1 MKARLRIVFTAPP
14 SSARPTRA
22 SRHVNTA
29 YCVATGHRDS
39 HAPADLSSRRLDH
52 LESAQRGGYTA
63 PQTKGGRLPC
73 QHCHSPLAAGQR
85 FCATCGARI
94 EVVCPRCQAPIA
106 DGAAFCSQ
114 CGVAIEPPAAS
125 AAPPEAGE
133 RRQLTVLFCDLVDST
148 PLANRLDPED
158 FTDVISVYQEAVTE
172 AVRRV
177 EGEIGQYLG
186 DGVIAYF
193 GYPRAHEDD
202 GLRAVS
208 AAVEIRDALP
218 AMRARM
224 RELVPTLGAEP
235 VHLRIGIH
243 TGPVVV
249 NRVGPESR
257 QETQTLGD
265 TMHLAARLQ
274 THAAHDQIL
283 ISDATRRLI
292 AREFITED
300 VGLAQLKGIP
310 DPVQTWRVLTR
321 GDSRWRLE
329 RRAPAHLTPL
339 VGRREELADLFARWR
354 CAQHGDGQAVLI
366 VGEPGVGKSR
376 LVQALHERVTAEGGR
391 WIAGEGSALHQG
403 SAFHP
408 VIAVLEQLV
417 ELRRDEPA
425 ADQVARLERA
435 LTGMGFPLRETM
447 PLLANLLGLT
457 LPPDYPAAAVEDP
470 RRRTLDGL
478 ARWLL
483 RSDDPQPGVL
493 VVEDLHWLDASTL
506 ELLGV
511 LIQRAAAAPVLL
523 VMTARPEFT
532 LPWPDIDRLGLR
544 ALEPRQTARLI
555 ELLAPERGLDAETVA
570 QIVKRTD
577 GVPLFVEELTKSVLE
592 AQRGGGSGQ
601 TTPIPLTIQD
611 SLTARLDRLGAAKQ
625 VAQIASLLGRTFP
638 HDLLAAVS
646 PYDPA
651 MLDHALTELV
661 DAGLVLPRGPAG
673 NTVWSF
679 KHALVRDAAYES
691 MLRSTRRRQHAH
703 VAEIL
708 ERDYADRV
716 EAEVIASHCEQ
727 GGRSEQAVAHYG
739 RAAEQA
745 TRRAAHVEAIRHLHK
760 AIELLEQLPASAERD
775 RREFELQAALGPAL
789 ITLHGYGEER
799 AARAF
804 ERARAL
810 CGEMDDGPRLARAL
824 YGLSTYYQA
833 RADLP
838 ASIDLGE
845 RCLALATRTGD
856 ASLMI
861 LGNLRVGLSCYYAGA
876 PARALEHYERALAL
890 HDPERGLAL
899 AFLYGQEPGALAAIY
914 ASLALWAL
922 GRPADARR
930 RCAQALQIA
939 EASGHA
945 HTRAFI
951 AAFAAALHLML
962 GDSALVEQYA
972 ASAIAIGRQRGFALW
987 VGFGGVLEG
996 WARAVGGRDP
1006 AAAIGNMQE
1015 CLQQMSTIGMIVG
1028 SSFFL
1033 AVLADAQ
1040 LAAGDRAA
1048 ARVSVDAAYG
1058 FVQACRIEYWAPE
1071 VLRLRGLCSA
1081 DTDPAAALADY
1092 ERARELADVQGAR
1105 GHRLRIATSAGA
1117 LLHRLGHA
1125 DEATRLLDAAVAEL
1139 GGDGDSADLAAA
1151 QAQLAALRGRTTAS
1165 VG

>member
-1 MKARLRIVFTAPP
+1 V
-14 SSARPTRA
+14 
-22 SRHVNTA
+22 
-29 YCVATGHRDS
+29 
-39 HAPADLSSRRLDH
+39 
-52 LESAQRGGYTA
+52 
-63 PQTKGGRLPC
+63 
-73 QHCHSPLAAGQR
+73 
-85 FCATCGARI
+85 
-94 EVVCPRCQAPIA
+94 A
-106 DGAAFCSQ
+106 DGAAFCSH
-114 CGVAIEPPAAS
+114 CGVAIEPAAAS

-148 PLANRLDPED
+148 PLATRLDPED
-158 FTDVISVYQEAVTE
+158 FTDVISVYQETVTE

-177 EGEIGQYLG
+177 DGEIGQYLG

-224 RELVPTLGAEP
+224 LQLVPGLGPEP

-292 AREFITED
+292 ERAFITED

-310 DPVQTWRVLTR
+310 DPVQTWRVLAR
-321 GDSRWRLE
+321 GGSRWRLE
-329 RRAPAHLTPL
+329 AGAPARLTPL
-339 VGRREELADLFARWR
+339 VGRSDEIADLFGRWQR
-354 CAQHGDGQAVLI
+354 AQHGDGSAVLL

-376 LVQALHERVTAEGGR
+376 LLQALYERVADDGGR
-391 WIAGEGSALHQG
+391 WIACDGSALHQG

-408 VIAVLEQLV
+408 VIAVLEQLM
-417 ELRRDEPA
+417 EMRRDEPA
-425 ADQVARLERA
+425 AQQLARLERA
-435 LTGMGFPLRETM
+435 LTAMGFPLRETM
-447 PLLANLLGLT
+447 PLLANLLGVA
-457 LPPDYPAAAVEDP
+457 LPADYPAVAVEDA

-483 RSDDPQPGVL
+483 RPDDPRPGVL

-511 LIQRAAAAPVLL
+511 LIERAGGAPV
-523 VMTARPEFT
+523 VVVVTARPEFT
-532 LPWPDIDRLGLR
+532 VPWPDIDRLVLR
-544 ALEPRQTARLI
+544 ALEPAQTAHMV
-555 ELLAPERGLDAETVA
+555 ELLAPERGLDPELVA

-592 AQRGGGSGQ
+592 EQRGASPGQ
-601 TTPIPLTIQD
+601 SATPIPLTIQD

-638 HDLLAAVS
+638 HDLLCAVAPLEPAA
-646 PYDPA
+646 
-651 MLDHALTELV
+651 LDRALTKLV
-661 DAGLVLPRGPAG
+661 DAGLVLPRGPAR
-673 NTVWSF
+673 NATWSF

-708 ERDYADRV
+708 ERDYLDRI

-727 GGRSEQAVAHYG
+727 GGRTEPAVAHYA

-745 TRRAAHVEAIRHLHK
+745 TRRSAHVEAIRHLHK
-760 AIELLEQLPASAERD
+760 AIELLEQLPEGAERD

-810 CGEMDDGPRLARAL
+810 CGEMDGGPRLARAL

-838 ASIDLGE
+838 VSIDLGE
-845 RCLALATRTGD
+845 RCLELATRSGD
-856 ASLMI
+856 ASLII
-861 LGNLRVGLSCYYAGA
+861 LGHLRVGLSCYYAGA
-876 PARALEHYERALAL
+876 HARAVEHYERALAL

-899 AFLYGQEPGALAAIY
+899 ALQYGQEPGALAAIY

-922 GRPADARR
+922 GRPDAARA
-930 RCAQALQIA
+930 RCVQALQIA
-939 EASGHA
+939 EASKHA

-951 AAFAAALHLML
+951 AAFAAGLHQML
-962 GDSALVEQYA
+962 GDSALAEQYA
-972 ASAIAIGRQRGFALW
+972 AAAIAIGRVRGFALW

-996 WARAVGGRDP
+996 WARAVSGRDP
-1006 AAAIGNMQE
+1006 DAAIRDMRQ
-1015 CLQQMSTIGMIVG
+1015 CFQQMSTIGMIVG

-1033 AVLADAQ
+1033 GVLADAQ
-1040 LAAGDRAA
+1040 LAAGDRTG
-1048 ARVSVDAAYG
+1048 ARASVDAAYG
-1058 FVQACRIEYWAPE
+1058 FVEAHRIEYWAPE
-1071 VLRLRGLCSA
+1071 VLRLRGLCRE
-1081 DTDPAAALADY
+1081 DEDPAAALLDY
-1092 ERARELADVQGAR
+1092 DRARQLAHAQGAC
-1105 GHRLRIATSAGA
+1105 GHGLRIAGSAAA
-1117 LLHRLGHA
+1117 LLRRLGR
-1125 DEATRLLDAAVAEL
+1125 DEEATRLLDAAATGL
-1139 GGDGDSADLAAA
+1139 AAPGDSADLAAA
-1151 QAQLAALRGRTTAS
+1151 PAELAALRGRSAHGEAS
-1165 VG
+1165 PSELPKRRG